1 MMDSAPDLLDIDG
14 LHRLLV
20 ERLGAWAP
28 TLETLRTWSR
38 PKVQARDPFLRTH
51 MPKAMRMRGH
61 LGYLYRRADCEGLA
75 TAILSDAE
83 TGDAA

>member
-1 MMDSAPDLLDIDG
+1 MDSAPDLLDIDG

-28 TLETLRTWSR
+28 KRETLRTWAR
-38 PKVQARDPFLRTH
+38 PNVQARDPFLQAH
-51 MPKAMRMRGH
+51 MPKARRMRGH
-61 LGYLYRRADCEGLA
+61 MGCLYRRADCEGLP